1 MALGKQRFNVRAAC
15 PKDKLKFKFFLSPVC
30 TVCVWGGGGGGGI
43 VHVHCVNVITC
54 TCAQLCM
61 KLN

>member
-15 PKDKLKFKFFLSPVC
+15 PKDKLKFKFFSSPVS
-30 TVCVWGGGGGGGI
+30 TLCVWGGGGGI
-43 VHVHCVNVITC
+43 VHVHCAPVITC
-54 TCAQLCM
+54 TCAQLCV